1 MLSASG
7 PASSRSIFDAPA
19 LEARLSDLDARMND
33 PEFWS
38 DKKTSDDAVREAKAL
53 RARLEPLRT
62 LESQLADAAGL
73 LALAR
78 EEDDATVLADL
89 SKELE
94 ALEAKVAEQE
104 TATLFASPD
113 DARNAIVTIHSG
125 AGGTESMDWAE
136 MLMRMYTRFCERHG
150 FQVSVLDS
158 SPGEEAGIKGASLE
172 VKGDFAYGRLKAET
186 GVHRLVRLSPYD
198 SAHRRHTS
206 FASVFVYPEVDSNIE
221 VEIKDDDLRIDT
233 YRASSAGGQHVNK
246 TDSAVRI
253 THLPTGIVV
262 QSQNERSQHRNRD
275 NAMKILRARIYA
287 LKLEEEKA
295 RKDKLMENQKDIAW
309 GSQIRSYV
317 VHPYTMVKDHRTDFQ
332 TSDVHAVLDGD
343 LDGFIEAYL
352 HKFTN

>member
-1 MLSASG
+1 
-7 PASSRSIFDAPA
+7 
-19 LEARLSDLDARMND
+19 MND
-33 PEFWS
+33 PNFWS
-38 DKKTSDDAVREAKAL
+38 DKKTSDDAVRESKTL
-53 RARLEPLRT
+53 RARLEPLHA
-62 LESQLADAAGL
+62 LEAKLADAAGL
-73 LALAR
+73 LEMAR

-89 SKELE
+89 ARELGT
-94 ALEAKVAEQE
+94 LEGEVAEQE
-104 TATLFASPD
+104 TAALFASPD
-113 DARNAIVTIHSG
+113 DARNAIVSIHSG

-150 FQVSVLDS
+150 FQVAILDS

-172 VKGDFAYGRLKAET
+172 VKGDFAYGRLKAES

-206 FASVFVYPEVDSNIE
+206 FASVFVYPEVDENIE
-221 VEIKDDDLRIDT
+221 VEINDDDLRIDT

-253 THLPTGIVV
+253 THLPSGIVV

-275 NAMKILRARIYA
+275 NAMKILRARLYA

-295 RKDKLMENQKDIAW
+295 RKNKMMENQKDIAW

-317 VHPYTMVKDHRTDFQ
+317 LQPYRMVKDVRTKVEVG
-332 TSDVHAVLDGD
+332 DVDRVLNGD
-343 LDGFIEAYL
+343 LEVFMKGYL
-352 HKFTN
+352 QARMQQGSTK